1 MPIGSGT
8 GFVIGKEYVLTN
20 RHVVEGGRA
29 FQIRFESEDLKTAP
43 YATVALVSS
52 DPAVD
57 LALLHCKGLVA
68 NPIALSSTTPQLSAE
83 VRVLGYPRGELLGTN
98 IKVSRGIVS
107 ALPPLRGIPDPKLE
121 NSMMHDAATLP
132 GSSGGPVLNQ
142 AGLILGVHCAAMGE
156 FKFAV
161 TSNDAIAFSRPIV
174 SDILVEAPRDQP
186 SSTWEN
192 TVERLRK
199 STAQVVVLAES
210 DGIDPID
217 KDFGEIKWDPY
228 DDPWCMAC
236 YGRNTLDCPVRG
248 CARRRAWFF
257 HRSHP
262 WSFGDSRN
270 NHSSSREMRHLWR
283 ARPSELRLLRL
294 RIRLQVC

>member
-1 MPIGSGT
+1 M
-8 GFVIGKEYVLTN
+8 
-20 RHVVEGGRA
+20 
-29 FQIRFESEDLKTAP
+29 
-43 YATVALVSS
+43 
-52 DPAVD
+52 
-57 LALLHCKGLVA
+57 LLQKKWCA
-68 NPIALSSTTPQLSAE
+68 I
-83 VRVLGYPRGELLGTN
+83 LLGTN

-248 CARRRAWFF
+248 CARGGVRGFSTEVIPGPLAIRVTTTPVRVKCDTCGGRGQVNCDYCDYGF
-257 HRSHP
+257 
-262 WSFGDSRN
+262 DSRFV
-270 NHSSSREMRHLWR
+270 
-283 ARPSELRLLRL
+283 SELNRSWLIRYADLLR
-294 RIRLQVC
+294 RLNDEE